1 MNIPIDD
8 FASVYKTGVY
18 YMKKR
23 KLECYSAYNNTQL
36 VTRNVAWYS
45 QSEKTNK
52 RSVSTDNVRK

>member
-36 VTRNVAWYS
+36 VTRNVA
-45 QSEKTNK
+45 
-52 RSVSTDNVRK
+52 